1 MALRN
6 KLAMFKNIKVFT
18 DSKDLSMFNIINAF
32 YIIDKIL
39 LNYQIYDI
47 KQKIQLTTNRC
58 RNSCNT
64 VSKIFQ
70 HLFVYLKLVLIM
82 QYTMLLNYVWL
93 RNSEKPHIILPS

>member
-1 MALRN
+1 
-6 KLAMFKNIKVFT
+6 MFKNIKVFT

-64 VSKIFQ
+64 VSKIIQ